1 MEDSSI
7 YPSSLEKN
15 LAHNVDSVFLLF
27 LYLRYVWM
35 DRYVS
40 SRKDGRKD
48 RKVNDKIN
56 MYFLEI
62 IIIKIMLKKLSH

>member
-15 LAHNVDSVFLLF
+15 LAHNVDSVFL
-27 LYLRYVWM
+27 YLRYVWM
-35 DRYVS
+35 DRCVG

-62 IIIKIMLKKLSH
+62 IIIKIMLKELSH